1 VTTQAHA
8 HLATRSTRRPALI
21 AVGLLMAFIALL
33 PERYRFLPN
42 AARVA
47 LLMLVVALAV
57 ASTMPPA
64 SPRKR
69 RIASAGTVLLIVLL
83 TLMLV
88 ASVVSVIRRIF
99 EEGVKVHGAPVLSTT
114 TALWAANI
122 VVFALWYWL
131 VDRGGPD
138 RRASGDPRPPDLLFP
153 QAQSEAPPH
162 GWTPGFVDYVFVAFT
177 ASTAF
182 SPTDTAPL
190 TPRVKVLMMA
200 QSVLSLAT
208 VVVMV
213 GRAINVLE

>member
-1 VTTQAHA
+1 V
-8 HLATRSTRRPALI
+8 
-21 AVGLLMAFIALL
+21 
-33 PERYRFLPN
+33 
-42 AARVA
+42 
-47 LLMLVVALAV
+47 
-57 ASTMPPA
+57 
-64 SPRKR
+64 
-69 RIASAGTVLLIVLL
+69 
-83 TLMLV
+83 V
-88 ASVVSVIRRIF
+88 ASVISVIRLIF
-99 EEGVKVHGAPVLSTT
+99 AQGVKVHGAPVLSTT
-114 TALWAANI
+114 AALWAANI

-153 QAQSEAPPH
+153 QAQSEASPH
-162 GWTPGFVDYVFVAFT
+162 EWRPRFIDYVFVAFT

-208 VVVMV
+208 VVVLV